1 MTAVDP
7 PHLISEMTLLLS
19 GSDVNASVGAGVVQL
34 EQLSFHSLD
43 EPMLI
48 QMRLEQHRRAM
59 ERDRWIGRA
68 LGAGVALCFGVSTD
82 GFDLGDL
89 SGAFMGGVLGDLTVD
104 GLNRLSEQELRDL
117 GLEWATQPSSF
128 LFHQRRH
135 GRPLQRVLVLE
146 PGEGEALSSSCAVRF
161 ADGYLGYFSAEPYR
175 CDLPLFDGV
184 MRLSEAGAMPEPE
197 AVTTIGELPCSDG
210 RHRPLERLHTNR
222 GPLLTLAIPTPHHS
236 LY

>member
-1 MTAVDP
+1 
-7 PHLISEMTLLLS
+7 
-19 GSDVNASVGAGVVQL
+19 
-34 EQLSFHSLD
+34 
-43 EPMLI
+43 
-48 QMRLEQHRRAM
+48 MRLEQHRRAM
-59 ERDRWIGRA
+59 ERDHWIGRA
-68 LGAGVALCFGVSTD
+68 LGAGVALCFGVGTD

-117 GLEWATQPSSF
+117 GLEWSTQPSSF

-135 GRPLQRVLVLE
+135 GRALQRVLVLE